1 MWSTHAGN
9 ADVAIRYARSPLR
22 LAIFEL
28 CRDCY
33 WPVCSAKLLAKGRP
47 ILRPADLAHYPLIHA
62 SWPDWQIQP
71 PTWQNWLAMS
81 RSADPDAAAVD
92 ALAGPTFREELHAI
106 DAVIAGQG
114 IGVVSDVLAARELAT
129 GELVKVLDLSLP
141 GFGFYVAHIA
151 DHPRRK
157 IIDAFTSWLRS
168 VA

>member
-1 MWSTHAGN
+1 MSAAPTSSVTITGRPRCMASIAALPWLSEWEGST
-9 ADVAIRYARSPLR
+9 
-22 LAIFEL
+22 
-28 CRDCY
+28 
-33 WPVCSAKLLAKGRP
+33 KLLAAGKP
-47 ILRPADLAHYPLIHA
+47 ILHPADFAHHPLIHVY
-62 SWPDWQIQP
+62 WPEWQIQP
-71 PTWQNWLAMS
+71 PTWQQWLAVA
-81 RSADPDAAAVD
+81 RSTDRGAVAVD
-92 ALAGPTFREELHAI
+92 ALAGPSFREELHAI